1 MHKRIVLLIL
11 DGLPAGRSM
20 NVAAMLMTGMSE
32 IICGLCGPPV
42 VDRAGISHPGIG
54 VAPVIIMKAPNHGAL
69 QRAYGDARE
78 KGIPAVPFFEKA
90 AGLQTYEEYTSWLQ
104 NADGDKEPLLGLALY
119 GFREETAGTVKRC
132 SLWK

>member
-20 NVAAMLMTGMSE
+20 NVAAMLMTGMSK
-32 IICGLCGPPV
+32 IVPDFCGSPV
-42 VDRAGISHPGIG
+42 TDGVGVSHPGIG
-54 VAPVIIMKAPNHGAL
+54 TTPVIIMKARNFNVL
-69 QRAYGDARE
+69 QRAYGVARE

-90 AGLQTYEEYTSWLQ
+90 AGLQTYEEYTAWLQ
-104 NADGDKEPLLGLALY
+104 NSDGSAEPLLGLALY
-119 GFREETAGTVKRC
+119 GSREETSGAVKRC